1 MAQVITN
8 INQLNPEGKY
18 SYSDYLLW
26 QFKERVELIKGK
38 IFRMSPAPNVSH
50 QKVSWALARQL
61 DKFLHGKNCSMFTA
75 PFDVRLVNYKKS
87 KDDKQVFSVVQP
99 DLCVVCDAEKL
110 DEKGCIGA
118 PDLIIE
124 ILSPGNS
131 KKEMNIK
138 FDLYQENGVR
148 EYWLVNTTEKAIF
161 VYVLQDGKYIGLK
174 PFIEDSNI
182 QSTIFPELNFLVKEA
197 FDNL

>member
-1 MAQVITN
+1 
-8 INQLNPEGKY
+8 
-18 SYSDYLLW
+18 
-26 QFKERVELIKGK
+26 
-38 IFRMSPAPNVSH
+38 
-50 QKVSWALARQL
+50 
-61 DKFLHGKNCSMFTA
+61 
-75 PFDVRLVNYKKS
+75 
-87 KDDKQVFSVVQP
+87 
-99 DLCVVCDAEKL
+99 
-110 DEKGCIGA
+110 
-118 PDLIIE
+118 
-124 ILSPGNS
+124 
-131 KKEMNIK
+131 MNIK